1 MNKAQAIW
9 EKCKLQE
16 VNPIDLDNQ
25 SLTLIIENSC
35 INQTK
40 EVVNSVFIKNQES
53 ISVGI
58 FSTPTQ
64 FDQTYSEGQFVS
76 DFESVRNQFDALL
89 LINKN
94 ADFTDF
100 GFQEMISNDEL
111 TASITLYKNS
121 SLDFES
127 IKAIFKSNSIVIMS
141 SALASGSNKAMEAI
155 IEVFEFPDFY
165 SNKIVELKDTI
176 LYIAT
181 QNFQCSSNEL
191 NSIGNYSLKQTKSGA
206 TLNLNTSED
215 KTLENDIR
223 ISILQSGY
231 DFIF

>member
-64 FDQTYSEGQFVS
+64 FDQTYSEEQFVS
-76 DFESVRNQFDALL
+76 DFESVRNQFDALQ

-111 TASITLYKNS
+111 TASTTLYKNS

-127 IKAIFKSNSIVIMS
+127 IKQYLS
-141 SALASGSNKAMEAI
+141 
-155 IEVFEFPDFY
+155 
-165 SNKIVELKDTI
+165 
-176 LYIAT
+176 
-181 QNFQCSSNEL
+181 
-191 NSIGNYSLKQTKSGA
+191 QTV
-206 TLNLNTSED
+206 LL
-215 KTLENDIR
+215 L
-223 ISILQSGY
+223 
-231 DFIF
+231 